1 MTINLGSVPV
11 CIVFIS
17 ICSCTTIY
25 ILPLRSN
32 SFTYTYS
39 FPIFFLAALCSSFY
53 KFHVSD
59 NNYRIFRLF
68 IYNLHTFFSYSLL
81 AELCGCT
88 SAQVF
93 SRIREKMYIYGKGQ
107 NLPHSSEEQSHIVIN
122 YFLPITYFHK
132 RSFFLSILGGKR
144 RPHLS
149 MQIWRLQS
157 RTNRKAKG
165 TREGSNKSAITQ
177 KCNLLSKVL

>member
-1 MTINLGSVPV
+1 MNLGSVPV
-11 CIVFIS
+11 CIGFIF
-17 ICSCTTIY
+17 ICSCTTMY
-25 ILPLRSN
+25 FLCHLTHSLTRIL
-32 SFTYTYS
+32 
-39 FPIFFLAALCSSFY
+39 FPILFLAVLCSSFY
-53 KFHVSD
+53 KLRVSD

-149 MQIWRLQS
+149 MQI
-157 RTNRKAKG
+157 
-165 TREGSNKSAITQ
+165 
-177 KCNLLSKVL
+177 